1 METLISRADGREDG
15 EDWTENYEQLP
26 GGAGVSIILE
36 STTKEG
42 VGPRLHQ
49 HPYAETFVIRRGWAT
64 FTVGAGDGAREL
76 VGRAGQVLVVP
87 AETPHRFRTGRDGY
101 EAVHI
106 HANERFVTEWLE

>member
-1 METLISRADGREDG
+1 MEPFAITRPDGRDDG
-15 EDWTENYEQLP
+15 EAWTDNYENLP

-36 STTKEG
+36 STAQVG

-49 HPYAETFVIRRGWAT
+49 HPYAETFIIRRGSAT
-64 FTVGAGDGAREL
+64 FTVGSQQLEAHAGT
-76 VGRAGQVLVVP
+76 VLVVP
-87 AETPHRFRTGRDGY
+87 ARTPHKFSTGPDGY